1 MSEHAIKVV
10 VNGVRHHGR
19 VPSRKLLVHYLRDD
33 LRLTS
38 VHVGCDSTQCGACT
52 VHVDGHAVK
61 SCTVLAVQADGSTLG
76 TVEGVATDGV
86 LHPLQQAFQD
96 CHALQ
101 CGFCTPGMIMSSLDL
116 LERYPDPS
124 DAQVRA
130 WLKGNFCRCTGY
142 QHIIEA
148 IRSVGHGSGSV
159 PNKHAVTREGSA
171 QARVCHGC

>member
-61 SCTVLAVQADGSTLG
+61 SCTVLAVQADGSTL
-76 TVEGVATDGV
+76 A
-86 LHPLQQAFQD
+86 
-96 CHALQ
+96 
-101 CGFCTPGMIMSSLDL
+101 
-116 LERYPDPS
+116 PS
-124 DAQVRA
+124 RA
-130 WLKGNFCRCTGY
+130 WQPMGSCILSSRRSRTAMRC
-142 QHIIEA
+142 
-148 IRSVGHGSGSV
+148 SV
-159 PNKHAVTREGSA
+159 ASA
-171 QARVCHGC
+171 RPA

>member
-76 TVEGVATDGV
+76 TVEGVATEGV

-96 CHALQ
+96 CHAL
-101 CGFCTPGMIMSSLDL
+101 
-116 LERYPDPS
+116 
-124 DAQVRA
+124 
-130 WLKGNFCRCTGY
+130 
-142 QHIIEA
+142 
-148 IRSVGHGSGSV
+148 
-159 PNKHAVTREGSA
+159 
-171 QARVCHGC
+171 